1 MTDLLGRGYSGGHIT
16 LIFTVEDE
24 ADELTEQGSLG
35 AGICLED
42 GVEVITRGCEGE
54 GGIVVSFI
62 GNEGD
67 SGMYI
72 HALEIIGG
80 ILPEILEYDWEV
92 TVNHSRCTSFGRML
106 L

>member
-1 MTDLLGRGYSGGHIT
+1 MSDLLGRGYSGGHIT

-24 ADELTEQGSLG
+24 ANELTKQGSLG

-54 GGIVVSFI
+54 GRIEVSFI
-62 GNEGD
+62 GYNGD
-67 SGMYI
+67 SEMYI
-72 HALEIIGG
+72 HALQIIGK

-92 TVNHSRCTSFGRML
+92 TVKLG
-106 L
+106 